1 LKKIKD
7 LFKFPICT
15 RSNRRNFIELWI
27 ENPLHTWWKARKY
40 FKFPSIRFS
49 VFSNPIYNCPYA
61 RTDYIGKL
69 LDINF
74 HDIQWKDKF
83 DSPRHEMNPHIWV
96 CFFHKFGFSIN
107 FVIEYLDELG
117 NKQSGDTFYWEYL
130 LDYLYYSK
138 NLLNIPSW
146 SYQSKIYYQWD
157 HDKHE
162 AIKAEGNIP
171 TALFSLN
178 KRGLKKLQELTK
190 N

>member
-7 LFKFPICT
+7 LFKFPIYT

-96 CFFHKFGFSIN
+96 CFFRKFGFSIN
-107 FVIEYLDELG
+107 FYINYKNEIGEIR
-117 NKQSGDTFYWEYL
+117 NGDTFYWEYL